1 MSNMSLSYR
10 EGLLEDL
17 RTPSEAAAYLNAA
30 LEDGSYDGFLM
41 AVRDVAEAMGMS
53 WFPEKIPDKQQKTE
67 NGANLS
73 NLFVLLK
80 NMGLELAVKE
90 VVSEGR

>member
-1 MSNMSLSYR
+1 MGNISLSYR

-30 LEDGSYDGFLM
+30 LEDGAYDGFLM
-41 AVRDVAEAMGMS
+41 AVRDVAEAMGMP
-53 WFPEKIPDKQQKTE
+53 WFPEKIPNKQQKTE
-67 NGANLS
+67 NGANLP

-80 NMGLELAVKE
+80 IWAWSLL
-90 VVSEGR
+90 